1 MLKKYNILPFY
12 NKIVDL
18 TRKYYFY
25 NSFKLFDSFS
35 NRIYLI
41 FFHLSFILIFLK
53 KKRVNKEI
61 SQNIFDFFF
70 RQIEINL
77 RELGYGD
84 VSINKK
90 MKQLIKIFYAIL
102 IKCKKWNH
110 LEVDKKE
117 ELLIEFFT
125 HHNKNEI
132 LSNKLID
139 YLNKFT
145 LFIEDIPLNL
155 LLKGVFNF
163 DYKDK

>member
-1 MLKKYNILPFY
+1 M
-12 NKIVDL
+12 
-18 TRKYYFY
+18 
-25 NSFKLFDSFS
+25 
-35 NRIYLI
+35 
-41 FFHLSFILIFLK
+41 
-53 KKRVNKEI
+53 
-61 SQNIFDFFF
+61 
-70 RQIEINL
+70 
-77 RELGYGD
+77 GYGD

-90 MKQLIKIFYAIL
+90 MKQLIKIFYEIL

-110 LEVDKKE
+110 LKVDKKE

-145 LFIEDIPLNL
+145 LFIEDISLNS